1 MPACVVQPQ
10 QTEGPYF
17 VDEKS
22 RRSDIRSDLSTG
34 AVKAGAVLGLT
45 MKVSQVTADGKCA
58 PLPGA
63 QVDLWQ
69 CDAMGAYSDVKDRLF
84 DTTGQKF
91 LRGHQITDAV
101 GAVTFVTIYP
111 GWYPGRAVHV
121 HFKVR
126 TSPAGSQAYEFT
138 SQFYF
143 DEQLTDRVHARD
155 PYAAHT
161 GQRMRNESDGI
172 FKNGG
177 SQLMLPVTE
186 VAGGYAAAFDLAM
199 RPGDPPPRR
208 TRRCR
213 RWRRRWRTARRYFF
227 RLSSRF
233 IARSASVILSST
245 PLAGTS
251 TFASQSSAFSMIL
264 RWLGSPQLACVWP
277 PVNPKPLPPPGRSYA
292 HIIVS
297 AWPLAAMMWSYG
309 PRGLT

>member
-1 MPACVVQPQ
+1 MHNDDDMIGRLLTRRELVALFGSSAVAAMAHGVSGQVVAPQSGAVPGSAVPGCVVQPQ

-34 AVKAGAVLGLT
+34 VVKPGAVLGLT
-45 MKVSQVTADGKCA
+45 MKVSLVTADGKCA

-91 LRGHQITDAV
+91 LRGHQITDEL

-111 GWYPGRAVHV
+111 GWYPGRAVHL

-126 TSPAGSQAYEFT
+126 TSPAGAQAYEFT

-155 PYAAHT
+155 PYVAHT
-161 GQRMRNESDGI
+161 GQRMRNENDGI

-177 SQLMLPVTE
+177 SQLILPVTQRAE
-186 VAGGYAAAFDLAM
+186 GYAAAFDLAM
-199 RPGDPPPRR
+199 RPGDPPPAGRGRR
-208 TRRCR
+208 GGRGQT
-213 RWRRRWRTARRYFF
+213 
-227 RLSSRF
+227 
-233 IARSASVILSST
+233 
-245 PLAGTS
+245 LA
-251 TFASQSSAFSMIL
+251 
-264 RWLGSPQLACVWP
+264 
-277 PVNPKPLPPPGRSYA
+277 
-292 HIIVS
+292 
-297 AWPLAAMMWSYG
+297 
-309 PRGLT
+309 